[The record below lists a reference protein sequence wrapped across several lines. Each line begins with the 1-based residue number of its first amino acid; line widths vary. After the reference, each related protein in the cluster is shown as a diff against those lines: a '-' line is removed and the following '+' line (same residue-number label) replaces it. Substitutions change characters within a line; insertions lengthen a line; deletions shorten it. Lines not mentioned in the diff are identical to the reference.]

1 MSKSKQKAVALKYNA
16 ERDEAPV
23 VIASGYGSVAE
34 KIIDIAEQKGIPVFR
49 DDSAASLLCM
59 LEVGNS
65 VPSELYEVIAAI
77 YCQLLQV
84 SSEIK
89 GNTSAANQAQRQRK
103 RSLGDGLTAAVPSPP
118 PSPGTPRTRPRRR
131 GTLRRR
137 RAGRA
142 DFYIVQR

>member
-65 VPSELYEVIAAI
+65 VPPELYEVIAAI

-89 GNTSAANQAQRQRK
+89 GNSSGQTQVQRQRK
-103 RSLGDGLTAAVPSPP
+103 KTLGERAKRLS
-118 PSPGTPRTRPRRR
+118 S
-131 GTLRRR
+131 R
-137 RAGRA
+137 RAVTSTVTRNSAANPSEEPKGENGP
-142 DFYIVQR
+142 QEGEK

>member
-16 ERDEAPV
+16 EHDEAPV

-65 VPSELYEVIAAI
+65 VPPELYEVIAAI

-89 GNTSAANQAQRQRK
+89 GNGTSQTQQQRQKRK
-103 RSLGDGLTAAVPSPP
+103 TLSERAKRLNNRRPVSSTVVRNNQTTVSAEESQPP
-118 PSPGTPRTRPRRR
+118 KT
-131 GTLRRR
+131 
-137 RAGRA
+137 
-142 DFYIVQR
+142 DDEEKK